1 MEMGMGISSSV
12 RKYLFFFLLFLW
24 FPLCKIIL
32 FLGAPLYNN
41 NWQGKAYLVYGKT
54 AFSGSVS
61 LSGIEMASEGIIF
74 YGSTVGEYCGWSVT
88 LVDIN
93 KDGRSDVVI
102 GALLLRDK
110 LSTNDYY

>member
-1 MEMGMGISSSV
+1 
-12 RKYLFFFLLFLW
+12 
-24 FPLCKIIL
+24 
-32 FLGAPLYNN
+32 
-41 NWQGKAYLVYGKT
+41 
-54 AFSGSVS
+54 
-61 LSGIEMASEGIIF
+61 MASAGIIF